1 MPPQVCYKIL
11 LLTIWQGQCR
21 QQRWYEN
28 VWGNRTTYFTLLE
41 VFTSPWI
48 REMFETMKVKT
59 GSELSGLTPG
69 MFEFIFDLN
78 IKQIRNILT
87 YDDKLIDNIWSNWLK
102 SYVYI
107 RGEIIPRFV
116 IFEVSNILEFHKKY
130 LKR

>member
-1 MPPQVCYKIL
+1 
-11 LLTIWQGQCR
+11 
-21 QQRWYEN
+21 
-28 VWGNRTTYFTLLE
+28 
-41 VFTSPWI
+41 
-48 REMFETMKVKT
+48 MFETMKVKT

-116 IFEVSNILEFHKKY
+116 IFEVSNILLGKIP
-130 LKR
+130 